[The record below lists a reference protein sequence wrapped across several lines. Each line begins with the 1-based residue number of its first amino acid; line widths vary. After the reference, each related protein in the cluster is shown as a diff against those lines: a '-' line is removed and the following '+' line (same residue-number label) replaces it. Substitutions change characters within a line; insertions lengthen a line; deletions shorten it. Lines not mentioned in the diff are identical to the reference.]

1 MKRNCYFNF
10 AGKSSKQFHNL
21 ILAFIDDSSNTYD
34 SGGSFE
40 LVTDELP
47 GRADTV
53 LYGKKYSSSH
63 MEFSIEIINPDRYLT
78 SEEMVEIKEWLF
90 GQDGWSK
97 LALLDDDTVHE
108 NCYFSCILQPDQDI
122 FDGGYRGI
130 RCTLVNQSSFAYK
143 NPIVI
148 YDRNYSD
155 LLKNSTSA
163 PVDTDHIKSN
173 INKGKMD
180 PLIKNDGKYIYHT
193 EDTSEAS
200 NITPSMR
207 CGVCRYLN
215 VYVESAEKIIYPTV
229 EIVTTDA
236 QYNSSNLY
244 FGVYRYPA
252 IYNSSIKHGMI
263 LMNFY
268 NQSFVR
274 KDLTLAKNIAES
286 NKDIIFSNS
295 EYTNRIASIY
305 KRKYIIDCATGIYKI
320 YKLDNDGNWVKDAS
334 PLSLRIYP
342 SAWNT
347 FGFLKLKNG
356 LNRIGATG
364 WIESMKISY
373 VPKIRLGAF

>member
-143 NPIVI
+143 NSVVV
-148 YDRNYSD
+148 YDRSYKD
-155 LLKNSTSA
+155 LLDNCSSA
-163 PVDTDHIKSN
+163 DVGVIKST
-173 INKGKMD
+173 INKGQPD

-193 EDTSEAS
+193 ISTDEAS
-200 NITPSMR
+200 NITKSMR
-207 CGVCRYLN
+207 CGVYKYLN
-215 VYVESAEKIIYPTV
+215 IYAESAEKVIYPTV
-229 EIVTTDA
+229 EIITPNLSPNGKDA
-236 QYNSSNLY
+236 YC
-244 FGVYRYPA
+244 GIYRYPS
-252 IYNSSIKHGMI
+252 IYNSSMKHGMV

-268 NQSFVR
+268 NQSFAR
-274 KDLTLAKNIAES
+274 KDLTLTKDVATT
-286 NKDIIFSNS
+286 NKDKIFEPS
-295 EYTNRIASIY
+295 EYSNRTSSIY
-305 KRKYIIDCATGIYKI
+305 KRKYIIDCATGVYKI
-320 YKLDNDGNWVKDAS
+320 YKLDSNGNWIDDDEA
-334 PLSLRIYP
+334 LSLRIYP
-342 SAWNT
+342 SAWHT

-356 LNRIGATG
+356 LNRIGVTG

-373 VPKIRLGAF
+373 TPKIRLGAF

>member
-10 AGKSSKQFHNL
+10 AGKNSKQFHNL

-78 SEEMVEIKEWLF
+78 SEEMVEIKDWLF
-90 GQDGWSK
+90 GQDGWAK

-108 NCYFSCILQPDQDI
+108 NCYFSCILQPDQDV

-130 RCTLVNQSSFAYK
+130 RCTLINQSSFAYK
-143 NPIVI
+143 NSVVV
-148 YDRNYSD
+148 YNRSYKD
-155 LLKNSTSA
+155 LLANCSSTD
-163 PVDTDHIKSN
+163 VGDIKST
-173 INKGKMD
+173 ISKGQSD

-193 EDTSEAS
+193 VSADEAS
-200 NITPSMR
+200 SITKSMR
-207 CGVCRYLN
+207 CGVYRYLN
-215 VYVESAEKIIYPTV
+215 IYVESAERVIYPTV
-229 EIVTTDA
+229 EIITPNLSPKGKDA
-236 QYNSSNLY
+236 YC
-244 FGVYRYPA
+244 GIYRYPS

-274 KDLTLAKNIAES
+274 KDLTLTKDVATT
-286 NKDIIFSNS
+286 NKDKICEPS
-295 EYTNRIASIY
+295 EYSNRMSSIY
-305 KRKYIIDCATGIYKI
+305 KRKYIIDCATGVYKI
-320 YKLDNDGNWVKDAS
+320 YKLDSNGNWINDDET
-334 PLSLRIYP
+334 LSLRIYP
-342 SAWNT
+342 SIWHT

-356 LNRIGATG
+356 LNRIGVTG

-373 VPKIRLGAF
+373 TPKIRLGAF